1 MVSFI
6 VSTIKTSIAHGPKM
20 LTIDQVNRIYR
31 EGFDIHLKRNSLRG
45 LKGEIDPA
53 ALEILI
59 YLANAESEY
68 DRDITLLHE
77 LIHAR
82 EEIGPMDSSL
92 ECHHSDEEAIRTYEQ
107 SPHVLEYVKDLYDLG

>member
-1 MVSFI
+1 MTTRLVLNQITFI
-6 VSTIKTSIAHGPKM
+6 IDGSKM
-20 LTIDQVNRIYR
+20 LTIDQINRIYR
-31 EGFDIHLKRNSLRG
+31 EGFDILLKGNSHRG

-82 EEIGPMDSSL
+82 EEIDPTYTPL
-92 ECHHSDEEAIRTYEQ
+92 ECHRIDEEAIRTYEQ
-107 SPHVLEYVKDLYDLG
+107 KPHILQYVKELYELG